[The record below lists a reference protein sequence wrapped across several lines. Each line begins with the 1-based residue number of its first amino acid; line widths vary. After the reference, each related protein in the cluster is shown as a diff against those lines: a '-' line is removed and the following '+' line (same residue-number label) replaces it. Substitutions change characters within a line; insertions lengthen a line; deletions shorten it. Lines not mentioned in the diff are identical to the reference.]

1 MTIIGGDMN
10 SIAINTLRGS
20 LTLVILATVMSAAAM
35 YTAQAMQKGIS
46 VELAPTR
53 NASPMPD
60 ADNEDSL
67 IATVTDNGGVY
78 LGVDPIALDALAEK
92 IKSHLS
98 DRKQRFYIKA
108 DARSPYA
115 DVLKVLQAAHSGG
128 AEWPILLTAQ
138 HESQVV
144 KAWGRPEGL
153 QVRVGA
159 PPASGSAPTIV
170 AVRDMGHRWPTLEI
184 NDARTPWATLQSTLA
199 QFLRNL
205 DKRVV
210 LVKADG
216 ALPFAQVVHVID
228 VCRAAGSDDVW
239 VTQEP

>member
-1 MTIIGGDMN
+1 MNQVAIGTPGKHKRR
-10 SIAINTLRGS
+10 LRNI
-20 LTLVILATVMSAAAM
+20 TYLALMATMFVAPRC
-35 YTAQAMQKGIS
+35 TAQAMQKGIS

-53 NASPMPD
+53 NALPMPD

-67 IATVTDNGGVY
+67 IVTVTDNGGVY

-92 IKSHLS
+92 IKGHLS
-98 DRKQRFYIKA
+98 DPKQQFYIKA

-115 DVLKVLQAAHSGG
+115 SVLKVLQVAHGSGV
-128 AEWPILLTAQ
+128 ERSILLTAQ
-138 HESQVV
+138 HESPVR
-144 KAWGRPEGL
+144 KAWGHPDGL
-153 QVRVGA
+153 EVRVGV
-159 PPASGSAPTIV
+159 PPTSGLAPTVI
-170 AVRDMGHRWPTLEI
+170 AVLDTGHRLPTLEI

-199 QFLRNL
+199 QFLKDL

-228 VCRAAGSDDVW
+228 ICHAAGSDDVW
-239 VTQEP
+239 VTQGP